1 MATNEILTF
10 AGTDTG
16 TNLLTQAEYTSD
28 SQRAI
33 GNQPGIARSKLVNK
47 AMRQTSLVAA
57 ALAQYIA
64 NRQGSNV
71 VDTKTVSELEA
82 MLVSAI
88 SAQINASLPETVPPS
103 TIIYVPRSTAPTGY
117 LKANG
122 AVVSRTTYA
131 SLFSVIGTTFGS
143 GDGSTTFG
151 LPDLRGVFPR
161 GWDDGRGVDSG
172 RGMGSTQ
179 QDAFQGFAPAAG
191 DVFRTTLGNAAGSTY
206 YNAGG
211 GTVPSQID
219 WDATNPSP
227 DSWSVGK
234 GYIIAD
240 GVNGTPRIA
249 AETRPVNMALL
260 ACIKY

>member
-1 MATNEILTF
+1 MATNEILPF

-28 SQRAI
+28 SQRVI

-47 AMRQTSLVAA
+47 AMRQTTLVAA
-57 ALAQYIA
+57 SLAQYIA
-64 NRQGSNV
+64 NRQAANV

-88 SAQINASLPETVPPS
+88 AAQINAALPETVPAS
-103 TIIYVPRSTAPTGY
+103 TIIYVPRSTAPSGY

-131 SLFSVIGTTFGS
+131 SLFAVIGTTFGA

-161 GWDDGRGVDSG
+161 GWDDGRGVDAG

-179 QDAFQGFAPAAG
+179 QDAFQGFAPAAA
-191 DVFRTTLGNAAGSTY
+191 DAFRTTVGSAAGMTF
-206 YNAGG
+206 YNYGG

-219 WDATNPSP
+219 WDAVASSP
-227 DSWSVGK
+227 DSWAVGK
-234 GYIIAD
+234 GYIVAD
-240 GVNGTPRIA
+240 GYNGTPRVA
-249 AETRPVNMALL
+249 AETRPVNLALL